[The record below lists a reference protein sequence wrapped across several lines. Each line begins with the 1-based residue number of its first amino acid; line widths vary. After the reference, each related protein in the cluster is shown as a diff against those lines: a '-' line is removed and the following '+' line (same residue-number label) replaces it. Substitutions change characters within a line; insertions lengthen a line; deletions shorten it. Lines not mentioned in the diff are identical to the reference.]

1 MQRNQVMN
9 AFNNSIAAD
18 ISPLKKMELKLE
30 KESVGGK
37 HKKVADFS
45 EAYPIIEQHL
55 ARQVPVSVVLE
66 AFSASYGYTLHV
78 PRFRQLLDA
87 ERTRRAEDDEELLC
101 KACDNPLKLM
111 PAVGTGGTIVGD
123 RKSPRLNYGTQCVT

>member
-55 ARQVPVSVVLE
+55 ARKVPVSVVLE
-66 AFSASYGYTLHV
+66 AFSASYGYTLHA
-78 PRFRQLLDA
+78 PRFRKLLEA
-87 ERTRRAEDDEELLC
+87 ERKRRAEDDRSEERRVGKECVSTC
-101 KACDNPLKLM
+101 KS
-111 PAVGTGGTIVGD
+111 
-123 RKSPRLNYGTQCVT
+123 RWSPYH